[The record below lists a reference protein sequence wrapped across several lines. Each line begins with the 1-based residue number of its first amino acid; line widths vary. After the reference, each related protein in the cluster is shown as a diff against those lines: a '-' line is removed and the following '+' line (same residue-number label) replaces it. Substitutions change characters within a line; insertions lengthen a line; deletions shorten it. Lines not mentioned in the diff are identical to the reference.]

1 MQLTAIIKLRPDK
14 SQEML
19 LLNTMKCYI
28 QSINSCVDWMF
39 MFDELGSLS
48 SKHIIAD
55 LPAAVKNQVIREA
68 RSIFIKYKRGKV
80 QKLPVLKKLQAVW
93 NNQNYKV
100 LSDTISFPITT
111 AGKTERI
118 QVKAVIPEELFKL
131 LSNSALGT
139 LRITVRNSKW
149 IAQITYYVDEK
160 TSSCDG
166 IMGIDLGIKCPAV
179 CYTNNGKVKFIGNG
193 RHNRLI
199 RRKYYARRKK
209 LGKAKKTKAIQKTKH
224 KEKAI
229 MRDIDHKT
237 SRQIVD
243 FAVSNGIKTIKIEK
257 LQNIRKRTT
266 SKSRKNNRAINSW
279 SFYRLAQYIE
289 YKANLRGIEVQF
301 VTPAYTSQICPQC
314 GKLNHAND
322 RTYQCECGFHCH
334 RDLVGARN
342 ILVA

>member
-1 MQLTAIIKLRPDK
+1 MQLTAVIKLRPDK
-14 SQEML
+14 SQEL
-19 LLNTMKCYI
+19 LILNTMRSYI

-55 LPAAVKNQVIREA
+55 LPAAVKNQATQEA
-68 RSIFIKYKRGKV
+68 RSIFIKYKRGKACR
-80 QKLPVLKKLQAVW
+80 LPVLKKLQAVW

-100 LSDTISFPITT
+100 LSNTISFPVTM
-111 AGKTERI
+111 AGKTKRI
-118 QVKAVIPEELFKL
+118 QVKAAIPENMFKL
-131 LSNSALGT
+131 IESHKLGA
-139 LRITVRNSKW
+139 LRITVQNSKI
-149 IAQITYYVDEK
+149 IAQIAYRADEEI
-160 TSSCDG
+160 SSCDG
-166 IMGIDLGIKCPAV
+166 IMGVDLGIKCPAV
-179 CYTNNGKVKFIGNG
+179 CFTDKEKIQFVGNG
-193 RHNRLI
+193 RHNRFV

-209 LGKAKKTKAIQKTKH
+209 LGKAKKIKAIQKSKH

-237 SRQIVD
+237 SKQIVD
-243 FAVSNGIKTIKIEK
+243 FAVSNGIKTIKLEK

-279 SFYRLAQYIE
+279 SFYRLANYIE
-289 YKANLRGIEVQF
+289 YKANLKGIEVQY
-301 VTPAYTSQICPQC
+301 VDPAYTSQICPRC
-314 GKLNHAND
+314 GKRNHAND